1 MKNESIFYLLSG
13 WIFGLVILTL
23 GILNLIL
30 VHPVP
35 GVAYLLL
42 SLIFFPPINAAFRK
56 NLGLSIPLVFKIILG
71 VVIIWFTLGIS
82 DLAEMYG
89 L

>member
-42 SLIFFPPINAAFRK
+42 SLIFFPPINAVFRK